1 MAKSIKQTKKAQYN
15 SKIDDL
21 ISNTGTAKSEFKF
34 NMNVLEEVVADFIE
48 NIKNEINAIDGFL
61 TTGSIEELSIK
72 VNSMNQVQVI
82 GMSHVI
88 FMSRGINGT
97 EQNNGSIHSYTTL
110 KPPIAPIKQWIRDKQ
125 LLTKNNS
132 KFFKDAVF
140 DDMDTEEK
148 INQLAGA
155 IRQNI
160 FKKGI
165 QAKGNNYW
173 DRNISLLQ
181 QELSTRVQQNL
192 GEQIK
197 YAIYNQYGDN
207 VQKKKKP

>member
-1 MAKSIKQTKKAQYN
+1 MAKSLKQSKKSIRN
-15 SKIDDL
+15 NLIDDL
-21 ISNTGTAKSEFKF
+21 ISKTGTDKGEFRF
-34 NMNVLEEVVADFIE
+34 NMNVLEEVVAEFIE
-48 NIKNEINAIDGFL
+48 NVKNEINAIDGFL

-72 VNSMNQVQVI
+72 VNNMSQVQVI
-82 GMSHVI
+82 GMQHVI
-88 FMSRGINGT
+88 YMSRGINGT

-132 KFFKDAVF
+132 KFFKDPVF

-148 INQLAGA
+148 VNALAGA

-181 QELSTRVQQNL
+181 QELNIRVQQNL
-192 GEQIK
+192 SQQIK

-207 VQKKKKP
+207 VQKKKG

>member
-1 MAKSIKQTKKAQYN
+1 MAKSLKQSKKSIRN
-15 SKIDDL
+15 NLIDDL
-21 ISNTGTAKSEFKF
+21 ISKTGTDKGEFKF
-34 NMNVLEEVVADFIE
+34 NMSVLEEVVAEFIE
-48 NIKNEINAIDGFL
+48 NVKTEINAIDGML

-72 VNSMNQVQVI
+72 VNSMNEVQVI
-82 GMSHVI
+82 GMQHTI
-88 FMSRGINGT
+88 YMSRGINGT

-125 LLTKNNS
+125 LITKNNS

-148 INQLAGA
+148 INALAGA

-165 QAKGNNYW
+165 QAKGNGYW

-181 QELSTRVQQNL
+181 QELNIRVQQNL
-192 GEQIK
+192 SQQIK

-207 VQKKKKP
+207 VQKKKG